1 MQRIYA
7 VEHLNQ
13 ANIIIIYERY
23 LDAGY
28 KIIRYVVTI
37 SSVFSYK
44 ERKLENWHILQELYT
59 I

>member
-13 ANIIIIYERY
+13 ANIIIFYERY

-44 ERKLENWHILQELYT
+44 ERKLENLHILQELYT